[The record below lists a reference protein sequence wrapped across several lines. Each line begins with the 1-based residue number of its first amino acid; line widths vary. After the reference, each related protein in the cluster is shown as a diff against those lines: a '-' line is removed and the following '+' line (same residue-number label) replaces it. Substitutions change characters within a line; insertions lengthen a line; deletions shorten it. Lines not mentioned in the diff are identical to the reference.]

1 MMRKIYIATILTG
14 SILLSSC
21 DSYLDIQP
29 VGKVIPNTLSE
40 YRALLTTAYNK
51 GAKIIDKGVIDFRSD
66 MAIVSTSSTAQNA
79 YSDIEKWNDI
89 TPSST
94 TREFQWESFYS
105 VIYYANAI
113 IDKQNQITEGSQ
125 EEINQLVGEAYL
137 LRGYTHFILVNFY
150 GQPYTKE
157 GGPESKSIPLKWDL
171 DLEGTPSRNTVKEI
185 YTAILADIE
194 SARKLINQE
203 SWKEKYSY
211 RFSSLSVDAM
221 ESRVRLYM
229 GEWEKAY
236 EAAELALAK
245 KSDLEDFNNVD
256 SKLPNNYESVETI
269 TAYEVIYYLSLI
281 HI

>member
-1 MMRKIYIATILTG
+1 
-14 SILLSSC
+14 
-21 DSYLDIQP
+21 
-29 VGKVIPNTLSE
+29 
-40 YRALLTTAYNK
+40 
-51 GAKIIDKGVIDFRSD
+51 

-245 KSDLEDFNNVD
+245 KSEFGRIFNKRRISNF
-256 SKLPNNYESVETI
+256 LINYESVETI
-269 TAYEVIYYLSLI
+269 TCIRSYILQCFC
-281 HI
+281 

>member
-229 GEWEKAY
+229 GCLLY
-236 EAAELALAK
+236 T
-245 KSDLEDFNNVD
+245 SRCV
-256 SKLPNNYESVETI
+256 
-269 TAYEVIYYLSLI
+269 
-281 HI
+281 